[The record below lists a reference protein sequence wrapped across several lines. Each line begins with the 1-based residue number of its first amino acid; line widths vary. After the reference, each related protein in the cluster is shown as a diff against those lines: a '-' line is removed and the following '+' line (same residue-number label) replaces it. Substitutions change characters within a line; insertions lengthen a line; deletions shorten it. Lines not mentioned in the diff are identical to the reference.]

1 MRPLRRVLAGLR
13 ALVFR
18 SRAEGELDDE
28 LRAFLEASI
37 ADKIRDGASPEA
49 AARAAR
55 LELGSAA
62 AIKDHVRDA
71 GWETRLELLWRDV
84 RHAARMLRRTPGFS
98 LVAVALLAIGIGVN
112 SAIFTLVD
120 AVLLRPLPVKAPDE
134 LVEPLTR
141 YPGDPRRN
149 GFSWD
154 FYEHVRDH
162 NTVFTDVIGFAP
174 ARFQLALGGAAEP
187 VAGEYVVGTL
197 FTSLGLQPVIG
208 RLIGPDDARP
218 DVEPVAVV
226 SWSFWKQRF
235 ALSPAM
241 LGTRVTLDGV
251 PATIVGVAPRDF
263 TGLLPGVVAQ
273 VWRPTPR
280 PMPLGLL
287 ARLKP
292 GVSIAQARAEM
303 RQLHHPWIEALARN
317 DPRWRQADIELAPAA
332 AGLSTLRD
340 RFGTPLQVL
349 MAAVGVLLLLACT
362 NVASMLL
369 ARAEAR
375 RHEMAIR
382 VSLGAARGRVA
393 RQVLIE
399 SALLAAIGTSIGAA
413 AASPAAGA
421 LLRLMMSGRLPPGW
435 PSQLDLPLGPDVRG
449 LLFSAGA
456 GLLTAALFAIVPAWQ
471 AFRTPPLASLR
482 DGGTAAVRTSRR
494 RFGQGLVV
502 AQIAL
507 SVVLLTGA
515 LGLAGYLSRLRNDD
529 LGFQRRGVLLV
540 SLDAQGS
547 GLDRAKLSSVYRI
560 LLDRLQATPGVSSAT
575 VAGVTPIQ
583 GGAASRFITVDGFVE
598 DPSQRSRV
606 WLNWVAPRYFETF
619 GTPLLAGR
627 DFTHADQS
635 GRRVAIVNQSLAR
648 HYFTDQNPIGRH
660 VTLERERQPFEIIGV
675 VADAKY
681 ADLHEPAPRTIYLHA
696 FQGAV
701 FSQFAV
707 RTTLA
712 PQSLAPSVRRTLAE
726 VVPTVTV
733 GTVRTLDDQ
742 VNASIVIERV
752 MAFLSMLF
760 AAAGAVLAAVGLYGL
775 LAYTVTRRTREIGLR
790 LALGATE
797 RDVLRAVL
805 RNALVLAGAG
815 LGAGLPLAWWT
826 SRAGARLIPDFGGAP
841 AGPIALAA
849 IALLFVALLAAYL
862 PARRAARVQPADALR
877 HV

>member
-1 MRPLRRVLAGLR
+1 MRALRRVAAGVR
-13 ALVFR
+13 AMFRR
-18 SRAEGELDDE
+18 SRVERELDDE
-28 LRAFLEASI
+28 LRAFLETAI
-37 ADKIRDGASPEA
+37 DDEMQRGATRED

-55 LELGSAA
+55 LKLGSAA
-62 AIKDHVRDA
+62 AVKDHVRDA
-71 GWETRLELLWRDV
+71 GWETRLELLWHDI
-84 RHAARMLRRTPGFS
+84 RHGARMLRRTPVFS
-98 LVAVALLAIGIGVN
+98 LVAIALLAIGIGVN

-120 AVLLRPLPVKAPDE
+120 AVLLRPLPVRAPGE

-154 FYEHVRDH
+154 FYEHVRDR

-174 ARFQLALGGAAEP
+174 ARFQTDIGAAESI
-187 VAGEYVVGTL
+187 AGEYVVGTL
-197 FTSLGLQPVIG
+197 FTALGLQPVIG
-208 RLIGPDDARP
+208 RLIEPDDARP
-218 DVEPVAVV
+218 GAEPVAVV
-226 SWSFWKQRF
+226 SWSFWKRRF
-235 ALSPAM
+235 DLSPAM
-241 LGTRVTLDGV
+241 LGTPLPLDGV
-251 PATIVGVAPRDF
+251 SATIVGVAPRDF
-263 TGLLPGVVAQ
+263 TGLLPGVVAEI
-273 VWRPTPR
+273 WRPTPR
-280 PMPLGLL
+280 PMPLGLI

-292 GVSIAQARAEM
+292 GVSIEQARAQM
-303 RQLHHPWIEALARN
+303 RLLHQPWIEQLARN
-317 DPRWRQADIELAPAA
+317 DPRWLQADIELAPAG

-349 MAAVGVLLLLACT
+349 MSAVGVLLLLACT

-382 VSLGAARGRVA
+382 VSLGAGRGRVA

-399 SALLAAIGTSIGAA
+399 SALLAAIGTAIGAA
-413 AASPAAGA
+413 WASPGA
-421 LLRLMMSGRLPPGW
+421 RALSKMMMSGRLPPGW
-435 PSQLDLPLGPDVRG
+435 PAQLDLSLGPDVRG

-456 GLLTAALFAIVPAWQ
+456 GLLTAALFAMVPVWQ
-471 AFRTPPLASLR
+471 AFSTPPLSSLR

-507 SVVLLTGA
+507 SAVLLTGA
-515 LGLAGYLSRLRNDD
+515 FGLAAHLSRLRNAD
-529 LGFQRRGVLLV
+529 LGFQRQGVLLV
-540 SLDAQGS
+540 SLNPQGS
-547 GLDRAKLSSVYRI
+547 GLDRVKLSSAYRI
-560 LLDRLQATPGVSSAT
+560 LLDRLEAIPGVTSASL
-575 VAGVTPIQ
+575 AGVTPIQ
-583 GGAASRFITVDGFVE
+583 GGAASRFITVDGFSE
-598 DPSQRSRV
+598 DPAQRRRA

-627 DFTHADQS
+627 DFTHYDVA

-648 HYFTDQNPIGRH
+648 HYFGDANPLGRH
-660 VTLERERQPFEIIGV
+660 VTLEREPQPFEIIGV

-701 FSQFAV
+701 SSQFAV
-707 RTTLA
+707 RTTL
-712 PQSLAPSVRRTLAE
+712 PPESLAPTVRRTVAE
-726 VVPTVTV
+726 VVPQVTI

-760 AAAGAVLAAVGLYGL
+760 AIAGAVLAAIGLYGL
-775 LAYTVTRRTREIGLR
+775 LAYTVMRRTREIGLR

-797 RDVLRAVL
+797 RDVLRM
-805 RNALVLAGAG
+805 VLAGALG
-815 LGAGLPLAWWT
+815 LTCAGVAAGLPLAWWA
-826 SRAGARLIPDFGGAP
+826 SRVGARLIPNLGDGAI
-841 AGPIALAA
+841 GSIALAG
-849 IALLFVALLAAYL
+849 VALMCVTIVAAYL
-862 PARRAARVQPADALR
+862 PARRAARVEPSEALR
-877 HV
+877 HS